1 VAQATTLTDDVLRR
15 LIAVGQ
21 VDIVVGVPTLNNAG
35 TIAATLR
42 AAVAGL
48 TEHFP
53 RARTVII
60 TADGGSADG
69 TSEVAQD
76 VASGAS
82 AFAGLRTRHVI
93 ATSYRGGPLRTGALR
108 LIFTAA
114 DLLQARAVAVL
125 DPDTASLN
133 PAWIGALIT
142 PISSQS
148 FDFVAPM
155 HGRHPL
161 EGLLVTQL
169 IRPLIRATYGR
180 EVDEPVVGEFA
191 CAGRFAAH
199 CLMQDAWDRS
209 PLRDGIELWLIGTAL
224 AEDFRACQVYLGPRA
239 TAPATRPRP
248 GLRDT
253 FPRLVGSL
261 FTCLDAHATSW
272 LRRAASEPLP
282 LIGAEPRSIAEAPSI
297 DPTQLGRTF
306 VEDLRALRPILE
318 SILAADTVAAVS
330 ALAEGDNPDIVRY
343 PDEVW
348 VATVYD
354 FLAAHHA
361 AVMDRAHIAQ
371 ALMPLYLGRV
381 ASFVSEHAASTPADV
396 AGALE
401 RLSQQFERATPNLIE
416 RWRSAR

>member
-1 VAQATTLTDDVLRR
+1 VAQATTLTDDILRR

-35 TIAATLR
+35 TIAATLG

-60 TADGGSADG
+60 SADGGSADG
-69 TSEVAQD
+69 TPEVAHD
-76 VASGAS
+76 LASGVS
-82 AFAGLRTRHVI
+82 ALAGLRTRHVI

-114 DLLQARAVAVL
+114 DLLQARAVVVL
-125 DPDTASLN
+125 DPETASLT
-133 PAWIGALIT
+133 PAWIGGLVR
-142 PISSQS
+142 PISNQS
-148 FDFVAPM
+148 FDFVAPSY
-155 HGRHPL
+155 GRHPL

-169 IRPLIRATYGR
+169 IRPLIRATYCR
-180 EVDEPVVGEFA
+180 EVDEPLVGEFG
-191 CAGRFAAH
+191 CSGRFAAQ
-199 CLMQDAWDRS
+199 CLRDEAWDRS
-209 PLRDGIELWLIGTAL
+209 PLRDGIELWLMGTAL

-248 GLRDT
+248 GLRDA
-253 FPRLVGSL
+253 FPRLIGSL
-261 FTCLDAHATSW
+261 FACLDAHATAW
-272 LRRAASEPLP
+272 LRRTGSEPLP
-282 LIGAEPRSIAEAPSI
+282 LIGAEPRDIAEAPSI
-297 DPTQLGRTF
+297 DPTELGRTF
-306 VEDLRALRPILE
+306 VEDVRALQPILQ
-318 SILAADTVAAVS
+318 SIVATDTLATIS
-330 ALAEGDNPDIVRY
+330 AMTEGSTLEVVRY
-343 PDEVW
+343 SDEAW

-354 FLAAHHA
+354 FLAAHHE

-381 ASFVSEHAASTPADV
+381 ASFVGEHATSTLADV
-396 AGALE
+396 ARALD
-401 RLSQQFERATPNLIE
+401 RLSQEFERAKPNLIE

>member
-1 VAQATTLTDDVLRR
+1 
-15 LIAVGQ
+15 
-21 VDIVVGVPTLNNAG
+21 
-35 TIAATLR
+35 
-42 AAVAGL
+42 
-48 TEHFP
+48 
-53 RARTVII
+53 
-60 TADGGSADG
+60 
-69 TSEVAQD
+69 
-76 VASGAS
+76 
-82 AFAGLRTRHVI
+82 
-93 ATSYRGGPLRTGALR
+93 
-108 LIFTAA
+108 
-114 DLLQARAVAVL
+114 
-125 DPDTASLN
+125 
-133 PAWIGALIT
+133 
-142 PISSQS
+142 
-148 FDFVAPM
+148 
-155 HGRHPL
+155 
-161 EGLLVTQL
+161 
-169 IRPLIRATYGR
+169 
-180 EVDEPVVGEFA
+180 
-191 CAGRFAAH
+191 
-199 CLMQDAWDRS
+199 MQDAWDRS
-209 PLRDGIELWLIGTAL
+209 PLRDGIELWLMGTAL